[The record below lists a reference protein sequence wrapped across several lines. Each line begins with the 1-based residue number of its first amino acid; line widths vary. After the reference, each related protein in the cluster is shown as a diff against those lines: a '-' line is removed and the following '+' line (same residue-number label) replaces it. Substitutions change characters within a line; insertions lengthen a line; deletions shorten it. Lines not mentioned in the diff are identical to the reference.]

1 MSSALEISGVSKSFG
16 DTKAVVQLDLNV
28 PTGSLCGFLGPNGA
42 GKSTAIRM
50 LMSIIHAD
58 EGTVQVLGTSAL
70 KAKDRIGYLPEERGV
85 YRKMKVGGFVGYI
98 GRLKGVKGNV
108 LRKRIDDWLERVELP
123 GIRNRRC
130 EELSKGMQQKVQ
142 FLAAIIHEP
151 ELIILDEPFAGLD
164 PVNARVIGEIINEL
178 HQQGRTILFS
188 THVLPQAERICD
200 RIVMI
205 DQGRKVLD
213 GTVASIQSQF
223 DPRVIRIEPVDI
235 NCDLSNI
242 SGASLIPNSESKEHL
257 LMRLDD
263 EIDATGVLA
272 QIVQSTPVRGIE
284 IVKPTLDE
292 IFIEQVTRSRGRE
305 AAIQVRKEMSHV

>member
-1 MSSALEISGVSKSFG
+1 MTAVVEIRGVSKSFG
-16 DTKAVVQLDLNV
+16 ETKAVIDLDLNI

-42 GKSTAIRM
+42 GKSTTIRM

-58 EGTVQVLGTSAL
+58 SGSVQVLGTSAL
-70 KAKDRIGYLPEERGV
+70 KAKDRIGYLPEERGI
-85 YRKMKVGGFVGYI
+85 YRKMKVGGFVEYI
-98 GRLKGVKGNV
+98 GKLKGVRSSI
-108 LRKRIDDWLERVELP
+108 LRKRIDQWLERVELP

-151 ELIILDEPFAGLD
+151 ELIILDEPFSGLD
-164 PVNARVIGEIINEL
+164 PVNARVIGGIIDEL
-178 HQQGRTILFS
+178 HQEGRTILFS

-200 RIVMI
+200 RIIMI
-205 DQGRKVLD
+205 DEGKKVLD
-213 GTVASIQSQF
+213 GTMSSIQSQF
-223 DPRVIRIEPVDI
+223 DPRVIRIEPIDK

-242 SGASLIPNSESKEHL
+242 DGASLIENTNKGDHL

-263 EIDATGVLA
+263 QIDATEVLRK
-272 QIVQSTPVRGIE
+272 IVQSTSVLGIE

-292 IFIEQVTRSRGRE
+292 IFIEQVARRRGTE
-305 AAIQVRKEMSHV
+305 AADRVREELSHV

>member
-151 ELIILDEPFAGLD
+151 ELIILDEPFSGLD
-164 PVNARVIGEIINEL
+164 PVNAKVIGEIINEL

-235 NCDLSNI
+235 NCDLSAI
-242 SGASLIPNSESKEHL
+242 SGASLIPNSQSSEHL

-292 IFIEQVTRSRGRE
+292 IFIEQVTQSRGRE
-305 AAIQVRKEMSHV
+305 AASQVRKEMSHV

>member
-16 DTKAVVQLDLNV
+16 DTKAVVQLDLDV

-42 GKSTAIRM
+42 GKSTTIRM

-70 KAKDRIGYLPEERGV
+70 KAKDRIGYLPEERGI

-123 GIRNRRC
+123 DIRNRRC

-151 ELIILDEPFAGLD
+151 ELIILDEPFTGLD

-263 EIDATGVLA
+263 EIDATSVLA

-292 IFIEQVTRSRGRE
+292 IFIEQVTRSRGHE

>member
-16 DTKAVVQLDLNV
+16 DTKAVVQLDLEV

-42 GKSTAIRM
+42 GKSTTIRM

-70 KAKDRIGYLPEERGV
+70 KAKDRIGYLPEERGI

-108 LRKRIDDWLERVELP
+108 LRKRIDYWLERVELP
-123 GIRNRRC
+123 DIRNRRC

-151 ELIILDEPFAGLD
+151 ELIILDEPFTGLD

-213 GTVASIQSQF
+213 GTIASIQSQF

-263 EIDATGVLA
+263 EIDATSVLA

-292 IFIEQVTRSRGRE
+292 IFIEQVTRSRGHE

>member
-151 ELIILDEPFAGLD
+151 ELIILDEPFSGLD

-292 IFIEQVTRSRGRE
+292 IFIEQVTRSRGHE

>member
-1 MSSALEISGVSKSFG
+1 MTAAVEIRGVSKSFG
-16 DTKAVVQLDLNV
+16 ETKAVIDLDLDV

-42 GKSTAIRM
+42 GKSTTIRM

-58 EGTVQVLGTSAL
+58 SGNVQVLGTSAL

-85 YRKMKVGGFVGYI
+85 YRKMKVGGFVEYI
-98 GRLKGVKGNV
+98 GKLKGVRRSI

-123 GIRNRRC
+123 NIRNRRC

-151 ELIILDEPFAGLD
+151 ELIILDEPFSGLD
-164 PVNARVIGEIINEL
+164 PVNARVIGRIIDEL

-188 THVLPQAERICD
+188 THVLPQAEQICD
-200 RIVMI
+200 RIIMI
-205 DQGRKVLD
+205 DEGKKVLD
-213 GTVASIQSQF
+213 GTVSSIQSQF
-223 DPRVIRIEPVDI
+223 DPRVIRIEPVDK
-235 NCDLSNI
+235 NCDLSKI
-242 SGASLIPNSESKEHL
+242 VGATLIENTNKSDHL

-263 EIDATGVLA
+263 QIDATEVLRKIVLA
-272 QIVQSTPVRGIE
+272 TPVRGIE

-292 IFIEQVTRSRGRE
+292 VFIEQVARRRGTK
-305 AAIQVRKEMSHV
+305 AADQVREEMSHV

>member
-16 DTKAVVQLDLNV
+16 DTKAVVQLDLDV
-28 PTGSLCGFLGPNGA
+28 PAGSLCGFLGPNGA
-42 GKSTAIRM
+42 GKSTTIRM

-151 ELIILDEPFAGLD
+151 ELIILDEPFSGLD

-235 NCDLSNI
+235 NCDLSTI
-242 SGASLIPNSESKEHL
+242 SGASLIPNSQSSEHL

-292 IFIEQVTRSRGRE
+292 IFIEQVTLSRGRE

>member
-16 DTKAVVQLDLNV
+16 DTKAVVQLDLDV

-42 GKSTAIRM
+42 GKSTTIRM

-70 KAKDRIGYLPEERGV
+70 KAKDRIGYLTEERGI

-123 GIRNRRC
+123 DIRNRRC

-151 ELIILDEPFAGLD
+151 ELIILDEPFTGLD

-213 GTVASIQSQF
+213 GTIASIQSQF

-263 EIDATGVLA
+263 EIDATSVLA

-292 IFIEQVTRSRGRE
+292 IFIEQVTRSRGHE

>member
-16 DTKAVVQLDLNV
+16 DTKAVVQLDLDV

-42 GKSTAIRM
+42 GKSPTIRM

-70 KAKDRIGYLPEERGV
+70 KAKDRIGYLPEERGI

-123 GIRNRRC
+123 DIRNRRC

-151 ELIILDEPFAGLD
+151 ELIILDEPFTGLD

-205 DQGRKVLD
+205 DQGRKVID
-213 GTVASIQSQF
+213 GTIASIQSQF

-263 EIDATGVLA
+263 EIDATSVLA

-292 IFIEQVTRSRGRE
+292 IFIEQVTRSRGHE

>member
-1 MSSALEISGVSKSFG
+1 M
-16 DTKAVVQLDLNV
+16 
-28 PTGSLCGFLGPNGA
+28 
-42 GKSTAIRM
+42 
-50 LMSIIHAD
+50 
-58 EGTVQVLGTSAL
+58 
-70 KAKDRIGYLPEERGV
+70 
-85 YRKMKVGGFVGYI
+85 
-98 GRLKGVKGNV
+98 
-108 LRKRIDDWLERVELP
+108 
-123 GIRNRRC
+123 
-130 EELSKGMQQKVQ
+130 
-142 FLAAIIHEP
+142 
-151 ELIILDEPFAGLD
+151 IILDEPFTGLD

-213 GTVASIQSQF
+213 GTIASIQSQF

-263 EIDATGVLA
+263 EIDATSVLA

-292 IFIEQVTRSRGRE
+292 IFIEQVTRSRGHE

>member
-16 DTKAVVQLDLNV
+16 DTKAVVQLDLDV

-42 GKSTAIRM
+42 GKSTTIRM

-70 KAKDRIGYLPEERGV
+70 KAKDRIGYLPEERGI

-123 GIRNRRC
+123 DIRNRRC

-213 GTVASIQSQF
+213 GTIASIQSQF

-292 IFIEQVTRSRGRE
+292 IFIEQVTRSRGHE

>member
-16 DTKAVVQLDLNV
+16 DTKAVVQLDLDV

-42 GKSTAIRM
+42 GKSTTIRM

-70 KAKDRIGYLPEERGV
+70 KAKDRIGYLPEERGI

-123 GIRNRRC
+123 DIRNRRC

-151 ELIILDEPFAGLD
+151 ELIILDEPFTGLD
-164 PVNARVIGEIINEL
+164 PVNARVIGKIINEL

-213 GTVASIQSQF
+213 GTIASIQSQF

-263 EIDATGVLA
+263 EIDATSVLA

-292 IFIEQVTRSRGRE
+292 IFIEQVTRSRGHE

>member
-1 MSSALEISGVSKSFG
+1 MTTAVEIRGVSKSFG
-16 DTKAVVQLDLNV
+16 ETNAVVDLDLNV

-42 GKSTAIRM
+42 GKSTTIRM

-58 EGTVQVLGTSAL
+58 KGSVQVLDTTAL

-85 YRKMKVGGFVGYI
+85 YRKMKVGGFVEYI
-98 GRLKGVKGNV
+98 GKLKGVRGSI
-108 LRKRIDDWLERVELP
+108 LRKRINDWLERVELP
-123 GIRNRRC
+123 GIQNRRC

-164 PVNARVIGEIINEL
+164 PVNTRVIGKIINEL

-188 THVLPQAERICD
+188 THVLPQAEQICD
-200 RIVMI
+200 RIIMI
-205 DQGRKVLD
+205 DQGKKVLD
-213 GTVASIQSQF
+213 GTVGSIQDQF
-223 DPRVIRIEPVDI
+223 DPRVIRVEPVDHT
-235 NCDLSNI
+235 CDLSNI
-242 SGASLIPNSESKEHL
+242 SGASQIANTSKGKHL
-257 LMRLDD
+257 LMRLEDNA
-263 EIDATGVLA
+263 EATEVLR

-292 IFIEQVTRSRGRE
+292 VFIEQVARRRGHE
-305 AAIQVRKEMSHV
+305 AALQVREEMSHA

>member
-1 MSSALEISGVSKSFG
+1 MTAVVEIRGVSISFG
-16 DTKAVVQLDLNV
+16 ETKAVIDLDLNI

-42 GKSTAIRM
+42 GKSTTIRM

-58 EGTVQVLGTSAL
+58 SGSVQVLGTSAL
-70 KAKDRIGYLPEERGV
+70 KAKDRIGYLPEERGI
-85 YRKMKVGGFVGYI
+85 YRKMKVGGFVEYI
-98 GRLKGVKGNV
+98 GKLKGVRSSI
-108 LRKRIDDWLERVELP
+108 LRKRIDQWLERVELP

-151 ELIILDEPFAGLD
+151 ELIILDEPFSGLD
-164 PVNARVIGEIINEL
+164 PVNARVIGGIIDEL
-178 HQQGRTILFS
+178 HQEGRTILFS

-200 RIVMI
+200 RIIMI
-205 DQGRKVLD
+205 DEGKKVLD
-213 GTVASIQSQF
+213 GTMSSIQSQF
-223 DPRVIRIEPVDI
+223 DPRVIRIEPIDK

-242 SGASLIPNSESKEHL
+242 DGASLIENTNKGDHL

-263 EIDATGVLA
+263 QIDATEVLRK
-272 QIVQSTPVRGIE
+272 IVQSTSVLGIE

-292 IFIEQVTRSRGRE
+292 IFIEQVARRRGTE
-305 AAIQVRKEMSHV
+305 AADRVREELSHV